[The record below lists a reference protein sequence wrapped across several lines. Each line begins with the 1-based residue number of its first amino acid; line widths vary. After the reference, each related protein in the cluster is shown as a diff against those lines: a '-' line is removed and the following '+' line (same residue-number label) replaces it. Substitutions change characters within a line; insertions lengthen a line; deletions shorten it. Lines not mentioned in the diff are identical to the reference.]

1 MTSNEV
7 RPTSPRILYNS
18 KQDGYRWDYKCDE
31 VHSRKRCQ
39 SCQCSGRHLPIVIRL
54 YTASQ
59 VDLFSQAFLVGTAI
73 VTQSYF
79 DTDIEGGLSVVKQG
93 HLLNVPL
100 YTVGNLALTTATA
113 RMSFRAG
120 VAQKMKACK

>member
-1 MTSNEV
+1 MGTDGTTSATRFTVGNAAKV
-7 RPTSPRILYNS
+7 
-18 KQDGYRWDYKCDE
+18 
-31 VHSRKRCQ
+31 
-39 SCQCSGRHLPIVIRL
+39 
-54 YTASQ
+54 ASAA
-59 VDLFSQAFLVGTAI
+59 AFLVGTAI

-120 VAQKMKACK
+120 VAQKMKAWSFLVVGVLW